1 MWHSEQSHVYGDRV
15 LSLFIEFGD
24 ELMSGE
30 CPGAGAAAEREL
42 CQWEGLNADNLRLS
56 LGIIAGGDIFKVV
69 PTSETRE
76 ESLASVGTYL
86 RGKNC
91 SLPEEPLATSGGP
104 LVEKP
109 CHNHVF
115 RNE

>member
-69 PTSETRE
+69 PC
-76 ESLASVGTYL
+76 SVGVRHTAL
-86 RGKNC
+86 ILQKLHNDTLICVLIGEHLLIVGD
-91 SLPEEPLATSGGP
+91 LPQVTDILY
-104 LVEKP
+104 
-109 CHNHVF
+109 
-115 RNE
+115 